1 MDKVTI
7 ILPVYNEIKYLPHM
21 IETLYYS
28 TNFPFKLII
37 IDGYSTD
44 GTEKYIDDLYNTMN
58 NVEYYK
64 VKRKGLVNAI
74 NFGIKKA
81 GNSDIYLTQSDVI
94 HFKLFKRDW
103 LKEMHKIAKKEDV
116 GLVMGIAGG
125 GISGPDYLKG
135 QRWAGTW
142 NTYLPKRTIKKV
154 GFLDENMGPGD
165 DIDYSYRVRKAG
177 LGGFVCQFWVQH
189 HRLTEHGNSDSK
201 AKIKKMARYFR
212 KKHGIKN
219 GK

>member
-7 ILPVYNEIKYLPHM
+7 ILPVYNEMKYLPHM

-125 GISGPDYLKG
+125 GVSGPDYING

-142 NTYLPKRTIKKV
+142 NTYIPRRTIKKI
-154 GFLDENMGPGD
+154 GLFDENLGPGD
-165 DIDYSYRVRKAG
+165 DIDYSYRVKRAG
-177 LGGFVCQFWVQH
+177 LKGVICNFWVQH
-189 HRLTEHGNSDSK
+189 HRLTEHGNSDT
-201 AKIKKMARYFR
+201 IKKKKKMSKYF
-212 KKHGIKN
+212 KKKWGLE
-219 GK
+219 